1 MTQREYDPQAIELKW
16 QAEWERSDVYKCE
29 NPKKGEKARYYL
41 DMFPYPSGSGLHLGH
56 PVGYL
61 ITDITARFERMNGV
75 KVLHPMGWDAFG
87 LPAEQH
93 AISTG
98 EHPAI
103 VTQKNCTR
111 FREQMKRIGFSYDW
125 SRELS
130 TTDVEYYK
138 WTQWIFLK
146 LYNSFFDEKL
156 QKARPI
162 SELEIPADV
171 KKAGE
176 VAINKFQAEY
186 RLAYYTD
193 AMVNWCPGLGT
204 VLANEEVIDGKSERG
219 GFDVVRKPMKQWML
233 RITKYSE
240 RLLSELDAVDW
251 PECIKEQQ
259 RNWIGKKTGAEI
271 SFKVHGTAHSVVA
284 FTTRP
289 DTLFGVTFFVVSP
302 EHPLVDL
309 VTTSEASARVKKY
322 CDDASKLSE
331 FDRTIEN
338 RKKTGVFTG
347 SYVVNPI
354 TEEKVPLYIGDY
366 VLASVGTGAVMG
378 VPAHD
383 DRDFEFARLFNLD
396 IRPVLKPASGDAAT
410 IEAIVEGEVSY
421 TGDGIMLAQ
430 NKFPIA
436 IKLGLQGKT
445 NAQATDSICGW
456 LEANKLGTKVVRYKL
471 RDWLFSRQRYWGEPI
486 PLIHWE
492 DGTVT
497 ALSESDLPLVLPE
510 VAEYKPSDSGESPLS
525 RAGDW
530 ITVTC
535 PKSGKKGKRE
545 TNTMPQWAGSCWYY
559 LRFMDPRNKNA
570 AWDPEIEKT
579 WGGQVDLYVG
589 GAEHAVLHLL
599 YSRFW
604 HKVLFD
610 LGYVSQREPFKK
622 LINQGM
628 LLAYA
633 YKDAR
638 GALVPVD
645 EVIQTEDGSVVHT
658 KTGAPVEKIVAK
670 MSKSLRNV
678 IVPDDIINEYGA
690 DTLRTYIPFM
700 GPVDASRVFDQKA
713 IIGVTR
719 FLKRSFALVLDAAEK
734 GFAKNETTESARERA
749 RLVKRVTDEITNYK
763 LNTAISS
770 MMEFLN
776 AVSVE
781 TLTKE
786 CARDFVRV
794 LAPFAPHLAE
804 ELWKVLGEDS
814 SVVIASWPTYD
825 EKALVESTTQV
836 VVQVAGK
843 KRALLDVD
851 IAITEELLKAEVIKA
866 LSSTDYA
873 AKPSDKFITVFKS
886 GTKVPKL
893 VNVILST

>member
-1 MTQREYDPQAIELKW
+1 
-16 QAEWERSDVYKCE
+16 
-29 NPKKGEKARYYL
+29 
-41 DMFPYPSGSGLHLGH
+41 
-56 PVGYL
+56 
-61 ITDITARFERMNGV
+61 
-75 KVLHPMGWDAFG
+75 
-87 LPAEQH
+87 
-93 AISTG
+93 
-98 EHPAI
+98 
-103 VTQKNCTR
+103 
-111 FREQMKRIGFSYDW
+111 
-125 SRELS
+125 
-130 TTDVEYYK
+130 
-138 WTQWIFLK
+138 
-146 LYNSFFDEKL
+146 
-156 QKARPI
+156 
-162 SELEIPADV
+162 
-171 KKAGE
+171 
-176 VAINKFQAEY
+176 
-186 RLAYYTD
+186 
-193 AMVNWCPGLGT
+193 
-204 VLANEEVIDGKSERG
+204 
-219 GFDVVRKPMKQWML
+219 
-233 RITKYSE
+233 
-240 RLLSELDAVDW
+240 
-251 PECIKEQQ
+251 
-259 RNWIGKKTGAEI
+259 
-271 SFKVHGTAHSVVA
+271 
-284 FTTRP
+284 
-289 DTLFGVTFFVVSP
+289 
-302 EHPLVDL
+302 
-309 VTTSEASARVKKY
+309 
-322 CDDASKLSE
+322 
-331 FDRTIEN
+331 
-338 RKKTGVFTG
+338 
-347 SYVVNPI
+347 
-354 TEEKVPLYIGDY
+354 
-366 VLASVGTGAVMG
+366 
-378 VPAHD
+378 
-383 DRDFEFARLFNLD
+383 
-396 IRPVLKPASGDAAT
+396 
-410 IEAIVEGEVSY
+410 
-421 TGDGIMLAQ
+421 
-430 NKFPIA
+430 
-436 IKLGLQGKT
+436 
-445 NAQATDSICGW
+445 
-456 LEANKLGTKVVRYKL
+456 
-471 RDWLFSRQRYWGEPI
+471 
-486 PLIHWE
+486 
-492 DGTVT
+492 
-497 ALSESDLPLVLPE
+497 
-510 VAEYKPSDSGESPLS
+510 
-525 RAGDW
+525 
-530 ITVTC
+530 
-535 PKSGKKGKRE
+535 
-545 TNTMPQWAGSCWYY
+545 
-559 LRFMDPRNKNA
+559 
-570 AWDPEIEKT
+570 
-579 WGGQVDLYVG
+579 
-589 GAEHAVLHLL
+589 
-599 YSRFW
+599 
-604 HKVLFD
+604 
-610 LGYVSQREPFKK
+610 
-622 LINQGM
+622 M